1 MTIKADENYNEND
14 CVSIAFCELC
24 VYHEGY
30 YDDSTIACR
39 RTGHLTSLAMVR
51 PANYLKGFKNGEVIV
66 SCLRKEPV

>member
-39 RTGHLTSLAMVR
+39 RTGTLLPLLWSGL
-51 PANYLKGFKNGEVIV
+51 LII
-66 SCLRKEPV
+66 